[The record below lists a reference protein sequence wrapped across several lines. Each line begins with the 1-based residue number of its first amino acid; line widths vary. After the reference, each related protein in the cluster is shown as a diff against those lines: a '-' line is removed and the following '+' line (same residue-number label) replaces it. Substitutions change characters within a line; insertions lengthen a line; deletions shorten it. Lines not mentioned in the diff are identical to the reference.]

1 MLGLVNIFL
10 IAEWVIGSQDNL
22 NAFEQ
27 KLPAIFRAVEDLRL
41 ALGEKVTSIDLEV
54 NVARPGTAFDHR
66 WMEDGYGDA
75 RQGNITKSDEF
86 IAGTTGIG
94 LRKVTSS
101 SGEELF
107 ANVLSPKVV
116 LVTTLQEALLLPPPP
131 PPPSQLNKRRR
142 GRGEGGQE
150 VWRRSFSSKAPPLVK
165 EVVQRCLTAVGLTK
179 NHQTTAVDNE
189 HISSSSI
196 AQRGDGRDL

>member
-27 KLPAIFRAVEDLRL
+27 KLLAIFRAVEDLRL
-41 ALGEKVTSIDLEV
+41 ALGEKVTSVDLEV
-54 NVARPGTAFDHR
+54 NVVGPDFLFDHR

-75 RQGNITKSDEF
+75 RQGNMKKSAEV

-94 LRKVTSS
+94 LKKVVQSP
-101 SGEELF
+101 SGDLRFE
-107 ANVLSPKVV
+107 NVLAPKVV
-116 LVTTLQEALLLPPPP
+116 LKSTLEEALAPPPKTR
-131 PPPSQLNKRRR
+131 SNKKGGDR
-142 GRGEGGQE
+142 GQE

-165 EVVQRCLTAVGLTK
+165 EVIQRCLIAVGLTK

-196 AQRGDGRDL
+196 ARRGDGRDL